1 LRTDLLIIA
10 IVLIAIGIIL
20 LYVPFGYPL
29 GTIGNIFIIIGF
41 IVLVVWVVL
50 VIIGAIGTK
59 T

>member
-1 LRTDLLIIA
+1 MRTDLLIIA

-29 GTIGNIFIIIGF
+29 GTIGNIFIVIGF
-41 IVLVVWVVL
+41 IVLIVWVVL
-50 VIIGAIGTK
+50 VIIAAIGTK